1 MKARF
6 LEFVATTNHQFMF
19 HKANDAKD
27 NIVVY
32 DMFDGNMKR
41 VAIVRFYQDEDKIMC
56 QLTEPNG
63 KLIAD
68 MDTDPLIR
76 ENDGELIAI
85 WQCGFN
91 DLAEKARKKLKLKSS

>member
-1 MKARF
+1 MKTRF

-19 HKANDAKD
+19 HKAIDDKA
-27 NIVVY
+27 NIVAY

-41 VAIVRFYQDEDKIMC
+41 VAIVRFYQEDDKIMC

-68 MDTDPLIR
+68 MDADALIR
-76 ENDGELIAI
+76 ENDGELISI

-91 DLAEKARKKLKLKSS
+91 DLAEKARKKLKLKTS

>member
-1 MKARF
+1 MKTKF

-19 HKANDAKD
+19 HKADDDKN
-27 NIVVY
+27 NIVAY
-32 DMFDGNMKR
+32 DMFGGNMKHI
-41 VAIVRFYQDEDKIMC
+41 AIVRFYQDEDKIMC
-56 QLTEPNG
+56 QLTEPDG

-68 MDTDPLIR
+68 MDTDHLIR
-76 ENDGELIAI
+76 ENDGELISI